1 MAGFD
6 AEPADFLEFAN
17 ACSGRLFRTAW
28 LLCGDWHLAEDL
40 VQTTLG
46 KLYRAWK
53 RVSRADSPEAYAR
66 TVLTRTYLSH
76 RRRLSSTEQPYAA
89 LPEGSAVHEDDQA
102 LRVTLLESLAEL
114 PPKDRAVLVLRYWED
129 LSVEQTARQMGVS
142 EGAVRSRSMRALE
155 KLRNVLGSDASLLS
169 AA

>member
-76 RRRLSSTEQPYAA
+76 RRRLSSTEQPYAD
-89 LPEGSAVHEDDQA
+89 LPEGSGPEEDQA
-102 LRVTLLESLAEL
+102 LRLTLLKSLSEL

-155 KLRNVLGSDASLLS
+155 KLRSVLGSESGWLS

>member
-1 MAGFD
+1 MADFD

-17 ACSGRLFRTAW
+17 ASSGRLFRTAW

-76 RRRLSSTEQPYAA
+76 RRRLSNTEQPYAA
-89 LPEGSAVHEDDQA
+89 LPEDSGPEVDQA
-102 LRVTLLESLAEL
+102 LRVTLLRSLAEL

-129 LSVEQTARQMGVS
+129 LSVEETARQMGVS
-142 EGAVRSRSMRALE
+142 EGAVRSRSMRALG
-155 KLRNVLGSDASLLS
+155 KLRHVLGSEIGWLS

>member
-6 AEPADFLEFAN
+6 AEPADFLDFAN

-76 RRRLSSTEQPYAA
+76 RRRLSSSEQPYAA
-89 LPEGSAVHEDDQA
+89 LPEGSGHEVDPA
-102 LRVTLLESLAEL
+102 LRVTLLRSLAEL
-114 PPKDRAVLVLRYWED
+114 APKDRAVLVLRYWED
-129 LSVEQTARQMGVS
+129 LSVEETARQMGVS

-155 KLRNVLGSDASLLS
+155 KLRQVLGSEIGWLS